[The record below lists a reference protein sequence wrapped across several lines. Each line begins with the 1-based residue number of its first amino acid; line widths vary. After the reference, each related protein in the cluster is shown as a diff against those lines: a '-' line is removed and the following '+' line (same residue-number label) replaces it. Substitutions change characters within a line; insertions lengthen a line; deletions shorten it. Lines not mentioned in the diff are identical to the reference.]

1 MSENIFDSYDDVNR
15 MTYESEIRKVK
26 TRLLTIALILFLSDV
41 FGLLV
46 ADMLTV
52 QLLLW
57 SLLIPAI
64 IGSLAFLALKEP
76 MAAMIIAS
84 VIIAALWIYIIVLTG
99 TRGAISGFIVRI
111 IIIYLLISGFR
122 SAREAQRA
130 KRDLGDRL

>member
-1 MSENIFDSYDDVNR
+1 MSENIFDSYDEVNR
-15 MTYESEIRKVK
+15 LTYELEIKKVK
-26 TRLLTIALILFLSDV
+26 TRLLTVALILFLSDI

-52 QLLLW
+52 QLFLW

-76 MAAMIIAS
+76 MAAMIIS
-84 VIIAALWIYIIVLTG
+84 TVIIAALWIYIIVLTG
-99 TRGAISGFIVRI
+99 TRGAVSGFVVRI
-111 IIIYLLISGFR
+111 IIISLIISGFK
-122 SAREAQRA
+122 SAKEAQRA